1 MTLKRPF
8 ASTCGVLQLL
18 GANVTLSVVTSM
30 PNGSGDG
37 TGQVI
42 EGASTPEEEAARADG
57 HGPSPDSPSAD
68 APVPRVL
75 WFRDRLL
82 FSAVVTV
89 LVIDQA
95 SKYLVKTN
103 LRLHE
108 SWPKEGLLRLTHGTN
123 TGTAFG
129 LFPDQTFVL
138 ILASFFAI
146 GFLYYFYRTQ
156 ALPSRLLRLAI
167 GLQLGGAFGNLFDRI
182 KDGAV
187 VDFIDV
193 GWWPVFNLADSSIVV
208 GITVLVS
215 VVLLSKG
222 ADQTE
227 GLGDQVESPLEPER

>member
-1 MTLKRPF
+1 MTDGGPR
-8 ASTCGVLQLL
+8 
-18 GANVTLSVVTSM
+18 GAGPAL
-30 PNGSGDG
+30 
-37 TGQVI
+37 
-42 EGASTPEEEAARADG
+42 EGAPTTAEEAALTEG
-57 HGPSPDSPSAD
+57 QGPSPDSPETD
-68 APVPRVL
+68 APGRPVL

-82 FSAVVTV
+82 ISAVVIV
-89 LVIDQA
+89 LVIDQV

-108 SWPKEGLLRLTHGTN
+108 SWPSEGVLRLTHGTN

-138 ILASFFAI
+138 ILASLFAI

-208 GITVLVS
+208 GITLLIG
-215 VVLLSKG
+215 VVLLSQG
-222 ADQTE
+222 VERSERSQ
-227 GLGDQVESPLEPER
+227 DQVESPLEQGR